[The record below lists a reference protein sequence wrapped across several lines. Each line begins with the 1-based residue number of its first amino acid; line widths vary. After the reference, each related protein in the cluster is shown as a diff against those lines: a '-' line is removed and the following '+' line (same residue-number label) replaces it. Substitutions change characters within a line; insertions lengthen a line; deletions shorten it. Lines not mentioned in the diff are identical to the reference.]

1 MTHAR
6 PHGAGVWRARLPGLA
21 LCAAIAAL
29 AMLCAS
35 HPAVQSH
42 GISPLTFA
50 VVLGMIAGNSF
61 YPRVAGS
68 AGAGVGFAKQT
79 LLRIGVVLYG
89 FRLTLQ
95 DVAHVGWSGVVI
107 DGIIVLST
115 FVLACLLGTRLLGLD
130 RRTSMLIGAGSA
142 ICGAAA
148 VMAAEPVVR
157 GRAEQVSVA
166 VAGVVIFGTVSMF
179 LYPVLFTLD
188 AHWGLLPG
196 SAAAFGIYE
205 GSTIHEVAQVIAAGR
220 AVGPEAADT
229 AVITKMV
236 RVLMLAPFL
245 VGLAGWIAYGDRR
258 RAAHGKDAAATAG
271 TGTAARTSHPPAI
284 PAFAF
289 VFIGVVLLN
298 SLRLLPGPALALIT
312 TVDTLLLAMAMTALG
327 LSTHLDALRKT
338 GAKPFVLALML
349 FFWLLVGGACINH
362 WIPRLLT

>member
-6 PHGAGVWRARLPGLA
+6 PHGAVVWRARLPGLA
-21 LCAAIAAL
+21 LCALIAAI

-35 HPAVQSH
+35 QPVVQAH
-42 GISPLTFA
+42 GVSPLTFA
-50 VVLGMIAGNSF
+50 IVLGMLAGNTF
-61 YPRVAGS
+61 YPRIAAG

-79 LLRIGVVLYG
+79 LLRTGVVLYG

-95 DVAHVGWSGVVI
+95 DVVHVGWGGVVI
-107 DGIIVLST
+107 DGIIVVST

-130 RRTSMLIGAGSA
+130 RKTSMLIGAGSA

-157 GRAEQVSVA
+157 GRSEQVSVA
-166 VAGVVIFGTVSMF
+166 VAGVVIFGTISMF
-179 LYPVLFTLD
+179 LYPVLFSLN
-188 AHWGLLPG
+188 ASWGLLPG

-245 VGLAGWIAYGDRR
+245 VGLAAWIAYGDRR
-258 RAAHGKDAAATAG
+258 RTAQPDGVDASAGAAGG
-271 TGTAARTSHPPAI
+271 GNHPPAI

-298 SLRLLPGPALALIT
+298 SLRLLPGAALAMIT

-327 LSTHLDALRKT
+327 LSTHIDALRKT
-338 GAKPFVLALML
+338 GAKPFVLALLL
-349 FFWLLVGGACINH
+349 FFWLLVGGAFINH